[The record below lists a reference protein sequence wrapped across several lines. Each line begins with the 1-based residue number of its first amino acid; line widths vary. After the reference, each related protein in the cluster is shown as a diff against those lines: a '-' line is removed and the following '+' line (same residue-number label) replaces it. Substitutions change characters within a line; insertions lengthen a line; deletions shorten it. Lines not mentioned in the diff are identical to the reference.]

1 LQDNLNWIKADYSR
15 MKADGRLNQRE
26 ISRLEGML
34 AQNDKMIFDKKHN
47 PINKVYK
54 ADIPERIANQQYRI
68 DQGIATRSLTRA
80 EADSLQDNLNWI
92 KTRFARMKADGKI
105 GPRETAKLE
114 SMLDSNS
121 AMIFNKKDNPIRRL
135 Y

>member
-1 LQDNLNWIKADYSR
+1 
-15 MKADGRLNQRE
+15 
-26 ISRLEGML
+26 
-34 AQNDKMIFDKKHN
+34 
-47 PINKVYK
+47 
-54 ADIPERIANQQYRI
+54 
-68 DQGIATRSLTRA
+68 
-80 EADSLQDNLNWI
+80 
-92 KTRFARMKADGKI
+92 MKADGKI